1 MGAAGTIQ
9 KEGPED
15 LNEEV
20 ALTCIKNEE
29 KTSACTIALLKL
41 QCVYMRVREGESAG
55 GGERGRRRRERGGEG
70 RNGLKKNEGEG
81 YGEQLINWEVIGFSG
96 VC

>member
-41 QCVYMRVREGESAG
+41 QCVYMRVREGGRERG
-55 GGERGRRRRERGGEG
+55 EGERKRKREEGGRRRRRGRGMG
-70 RNGLKKNEGEG
+70 N
-81 YGEQLINWEVIGFSG
+81 S
-96 VC
+96 